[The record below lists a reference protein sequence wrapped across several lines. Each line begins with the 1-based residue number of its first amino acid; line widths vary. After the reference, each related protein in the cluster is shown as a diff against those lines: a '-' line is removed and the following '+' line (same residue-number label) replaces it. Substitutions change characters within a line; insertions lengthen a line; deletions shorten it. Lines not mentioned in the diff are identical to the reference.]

1 LSTTHNT
8 RTFVEALDFRSGMGW
23 GDGPDHRA
31 KLGLRGGPQ
40 LCVTDLAVMDFHP
53 DSHRMR
59 LRSVHPGVTVEQVRE
74 ATGFELVIEG
84 EIPDTPAPSAEEV
97 RLIRE
102 LDPTEARKREFASP

>member
-1 LSTTHNT
+1 MTFSLRVTGAAINRRVSGLARRSRFSNSAPPNSGKSTLFNRLT
-8 RTFVEALDFRSGMGW
+8 
-23 GDGPDHRA
+23 
-31 KLGLRGGPQ
+31 GLRQ
-40 LCVTDLAVMDFHP
+40 KVANF
-53 DSHRMR
+53 
-59 LRSVHPGVTVEQVRE
+59 PGVTVEQVRE